1 MAPNYETQL
10 RLLIEK
16 FPPLPHHFVDEDGG
30 PESVIEAYNKG
41 ESIPIYKGDSENTIW
56 GSPEANWLLRAH
68 HDSIHLKYGIPFTPI
83 GEYIAAEI
91 SSALAQHMRME
102 KLALALRADIAGFSA
117 YHAENS
123 VFAPQELIFFAIREI
138 FNQSKLNIWIG
149 VVTTYSFWCSNDL
162 TRSII
167 SNLDVLFASN

>member
-91 SSALAQHMRME
+91 SSALAQYLGMDE
-102 KLALALRADIAGFSA
+102 LALALRADIAGFAA
-117 YHAENS
+117 YQAENS
-123 VFAPQELIFFAIREI
+123 VFAPQEFAKELVTKITTTSLIEVGEKQMRE
-138 FNQSKLNIWIG
+138 G
-149 VVTTYSFWCSNDL
+149 SF
-162 TRSII
+162 IPK
-167 SNLDVLFASN
+167 

>member
-1 MAPNYETQL
+1 M
-10 RLLIEK
+10 
-16 FPPLPHHFVDEDGG
+16 
-30 PESVIEAYNKG
+30 
-41 ESIPIYKGDSENTIW
+41 

-123 VFAPQELIFFAIREI
+123 VFAPQEFAKELVATITKNALVEVGEKQMREGPI
-138 FNQSKLNIWIG
+138 E
-149 VVTTYSFWCSNDL
+149 
-162 TRSII
+162 
-167 SNLDVLFASN
+167 LDNPGI